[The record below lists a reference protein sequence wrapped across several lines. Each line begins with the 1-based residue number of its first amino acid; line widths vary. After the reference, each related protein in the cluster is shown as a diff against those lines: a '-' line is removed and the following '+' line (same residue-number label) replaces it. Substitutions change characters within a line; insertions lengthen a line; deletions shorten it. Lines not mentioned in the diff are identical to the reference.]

1 MSIPLNNYRLR
12 IHPSF
17 FRTRRRYALMA
28 VPFQI
33 PRIEYR
39 EHSTKPAGEF
49 PSGIFKRTY
58 SVLFG
63 LERAQVNYL
72 FE

>member
-1 MSIPLNNYRLR
+1 
-12 IHPSF
+12 
-17 FRTRRRYALMA
+17 MA

>member
-39 EHSTKPAGEF
+39 ERIQNPLGNFLRA
-49 PSGIFKRTY
+49 IFKRTY
-58 SVLFG
+58 CVLFE
-63 LERAQVNYL
+63 LERTQVN
-72 FE
+72 F